1 MFSLVVTIIGVA
13 SVVRRLSVGA
23 GTMSHPGALRVVQ
36 CMIAGRARA
45 PLALGRKDEGR
56 ERRARVAVTP
66 FAQVYEANAAAV
78 YRYCLA
84 QLGDAC
90 AAEDAAADAF
100 GQAYAAWATFEDED
114 PDGARRWIFRIARN
128 ASIDQ
133 HRRRRRRSLLLGR
146 LGGVAAVDVETVA
159 ALREELRGVLSAVG
173 ALGRR
178 DRELVALRVAAGLS
192 YAEVGELVGISEQA
206 ARTATH
212 RALQRVRAAAR
223 TEDGR

>member
-1 MFSLVVTIIGVA
+1 
-13 SVVRRLSVGA
+13 
-23 GTMSHPGALRVVQ
+23 
-36 CMIAGRARA
+36 MIAGEARS
-45 PLALGRKDEGR
+45 PLALGRKDEVG

-84 QLGDAC
+84 QLGDAG

-100 GQAYAAWATFEDED
+100 GHAFAAWETFGDAD

-128 ASIDQ
+128 ASMDQ
-133 HRRRRRRSLLLGR
+133 HRRRRRRLLLLAR
-146 LGGVAAVDVETVA
+146 LGGAAATDVETVA
-159 ALREELRGVLSAVG
+159 ALRAELREALAAV
-173 ALGRR
+173 ASLGRR

-192 YAEVGELVGISEQA
+192 YVEVAEMVGISEQA

-212 RALQRVRAAAR
+212 RALQRVRAALR